1 MFKPVHGLDGYL
13 TAALGAAD
21 TTMQVDEYS
30 LCALRRVLSEPGD
43 WTYLLIRTVAAYEVI
58 KVTAVPG
65 PGVTIERAVDG
76 TTAAAWAIQTAVLF
90 YFTESAIADIITAQ
104 NVGEIELKGSGIV
117 EVTKVGA
124 NEYQIH
130 APPIS
135 IVSESD
141 KILVGGEFPNF
152 VISSPLVSDCCG

>member
-21 TTMQVDEYS
+21 TTMLVDEYS
-30 LCALRRVLSEPGD
+30 LCALRRVLADAGD
-43 WTYLLIRTVAAYEVI
+43 WTYLLIRTVAAYEVV

-76 TTAAAWAIQTAVLF
+76 TTAIAWGIQSAVVF
-90 YFTESAIADIITAQ
+90 FFTESAIADVITAR

-117 EVTKVGA
+117 EVTKTGV
-124 NEYQIH
+124 NEYLIH
-130 APPIS
+130 APPVNIT
-135 IVSESD
+135 SESD

>member
-13 TAALGAAD
+13 TAALGPSG
-21 TTMQVDEYS
+21 TTMQVDERS
-30 LCALRRVLSEPGD
+30 LCALRRVLSEAGD
-43 WTYLLIRTVAAYEVI
+43 WTYLLIRTVAAYEVV

-76 TTAAAWAIQTAVLF
+76 TTGAAWPMQTAVAF
-90 YFTESAIADIITAQ
+90 YFTESAIADIITAR

-117 EVTKVGA
+117 EVTKTGT
-124 NEYQIH
+124 NEYTIY

-135 IVSESD
+135 ISSESD